1 MAKNKT
7 TKKAGFGTAPVFFTA
22 ISTILGAI
30 LFLRF
35 GTAVGDI
42 GFIGT
47 ILVIFVGHMVTIPT
61 ALAISEIATNQRVEG
76 GGEYF
81 IISRSFGLNIGATI
95 GIALYLSQAISV
107 AFYIIAFT
115 EAFDPFFTWA
125 TPWWQDL
132 TNKPDAAFPKQFISV
147 PAVIGLSVLMFTKG
161 ANIGVKALYV
171 VVAILTLSLVM
182 FFMSDTGFTPDPSTG
197 IFSLQIGNLNANFFT
212 VFAIIFPAFTGMT
225 AGVGLSGDLRNPGK
239 SIPLGTTIAT
249 ISGMIIYCF
258 IAWKLANSAN
268 RDELAT
274 NEFIMRNIMIG
285 GAFVFPLGL
294 AASTLSSALGS
305 IMVAPRTLQALGID
319 GSLPIKPLN
328 RIVSRGRG
336 KTNDPYIATFL
347 TSIIALI
354 VVFNGDVNGVARII
368 SMFFMVTYGAICLI
382 SFLYHFGADP
392 SYRPIFKSR
401 WYVSLIGFI
410 FCVWLM
416 FKLDP
421 TYAIIAICTMM
432 VLYLIISY
440 LHKDRG
446 GMQSIFKGAMFQLSR
461 RMQVFIQKK
470 EKEEKNEKW
479 RPSVVCVSKTS
490 FDRDKAMRLLEWIAA
505 KYGFGTYIHLIE
517 DYFSKAANQK
527 STEIHERLMEISDE
541 DSNVYIDTLISPSFT
556 SAIAQTVQLPG
567 ISGMPNNMILF
578 EFDKER
584 KDGLPQIVEN
594 VSLAKA
600 ADLDVGVLGST
611 NRKINFKHGIH
622 VWIRSTDF
630 ENSNL
635 MILLSYIILGHHDWR
650 KGKIT
655 IFEIAPTG
663 KGDEHK
669 LKLINTIQTG
679 RLPISPG
686 NIEIIEANEDISAKS
701 IICDRSK
708 DAGLTLVGFREEQ
721 LKHSVERVFHG
732 YEEMGDILFINAI
745 QQIDII

>member
-1 MAKNKT
+1 MAKD
-7 TKKAGFGTAPVFFTA
+7 KKILKPGFGTAPVFFTA

-35 GTAVGDI
+35 GFAVGEI
-42 GFIGT
+42 GFLGT
-47 ILVIFVGHMVTIPT
+47 LLIILVGHLVTIPT

-95 GIALYLSQAISV
+95 GIALFLSQAISV

-115 EAFDPFFTWA
+115 EAFEPFFTWA

-132 TNKPDAAFPKQFISV
+132 MGTENPFPKQFISL
-147 PAVIGLSVLMFTKG
+147 PAVVGLSFLMLTRG

-171 VVAILTLSLVM
+171 VVAILTVALV
-182 FFMSDTGFTPDPSTG
+182 FFFLSDTGFTPDPESG
-197 IFSLQIGNLNANFFT
+197 IFSLQIGNLNAKFFY

-258 IAWKLANSAN
+258 IAWKLANSVG
-268 RDELAT
+268 RDELST
-274 NEFIMRNIMIG
+274 DSYIMRKVMLG
-285 GAFVFPLGL
+285 GSLLFPLGL
-294 AASTLSSALGS
+294 AASTLSSAIGS

-319 GSLPIKPLN
+319 GSLPLKPLN
-328 RIVSRGRG
+328 RLVAKGKG
-336 KTNDPYIATFL
+336 KTNEPYAATIITSLIAFIFVSL
-347 TSIIALI
+347 
-354 VVFNGDVNGVARII
+354 GDVNGVARII

-392 SYRPIFKSR
+392 SYRPVFRSR
-401 WYVSLIGFI
+401 WYISLTGFV
-410 FCVWLM
+410 FCLWLM
-416 FKLDP
+416 FKIDP
-421 TYAIIAICTMM
+421 NYAIWAIILM
-432 VLYLIISY
+432 VIMYLIISY

-446 GMQSIFKGAMFQLSR
+446 GMQAIFKGAMFQLSR
-461 RMQVFIQKK
+461 KIQVFIQKK

-479 RPSVVCVSKTS
+479 RPSVVCVSRTS
-490 FDRDKAMRLLEWIAA
+490 FERDKAMRLLEWISA

-517 DYFSKAANQK
+517 DYFSKASNQK
-527 STEIHERLMEISDE
+527 SAEIHERLMEISE
-541 DSNVYIDTLISPSFT
+541 DNTNVYIDTLISPSFT

-584 KDGLPQIVEN
+584 KDGLQQIVEN
-594 VSLAKA
+594 VSLARA
-600 ADLDVGVLGST
+600 AELDVCVLGST
-611 NRKINFKHGIH
+611 NRKINFKQGIH
-622 VWIRSTDF
+622 VWIKTTDF
-630 ENSNL
+630 DNSNL

-655 IFEIAPTG
+655 IYEIAPTG
-663 KGDEHK
+663 KGEEHK

-686 NIEIIEANEDISAKS
+686 NIEIIEANEEISVKS
-701 IICDRSK
+701 IICDRSR

-721 LKHSVERVFHG
+721 LKHSVESVFHG
-732 YEEMGDILFINAI
+732 YEEIGDVLFVNATK
-745 QQIDII
+745 QLEII